1 VAEKL
6 YQNPEVYKS
15 SKAELTIV
23 KRTET
28 VDAMKPIL
36 SNFFF
41 VVIMFMVFLTVIL
54 NQSLVQSVS
63 YSEANQCYLGYG
75 LEDL

>member
-1 VAEKL
+1 MAEKL

-63 YSEANQCYLGYG
+63 Q
-75 LEDL
+75 